1 MGKEP
6 SPCRSGQGMN
16 GRRSGR
22 AIATVLAVTLFQLA
36 FFITDL
42 WAFSIIEDK
51 MFTDGPYLFK
61 VEVQVS
67 GRGSLK
73 KRPMQLTSLK
83 VKIKNDRASSKT
95 LLVKSIRTYFEPQAY
110 QDMETKGYSIVPA
123 QWVTKY
129 YRLPK
134 NRQISLGEEA
144 FIEIAFETFSLRFR
158 PGDRKFQG
166 PIK

>member
-1 MGKEP
+1 
-6 SPCRSGQGMN
+6 MN
-16 GRRSGR
+16 GHRSPR
-22 AIATVLAVTLFQLA
+22 AVATVLAVALFQLA

-42 WAFSIIEDK
+42 WGFSIVEDK

-61 VEVQVS
+61 VEVQVL
-67 GRGSLK
+67 GRGSAK

-95 LLVKSIRTYFEPQAY
+95 LLVKSIRAYLEPQVY
-110 QDMETKGYSIVPA
+110 QDMETKGYSISPA

-134 NRQISLGEEA
+134 NKQPFLGEEA